1 MGKWPVPSLV
11 VIHWISVKSCIEA
24 EPDRPQPLS
33 FGSGAQPISALPS
46 AFAVP

>member
-24 EPDRPQPLS
+24 GPDRPQPLS
-33 FGSGAQPISALPS
+33 FIPPSGSCGSSAT
-46 AFAVP
+46 VWR